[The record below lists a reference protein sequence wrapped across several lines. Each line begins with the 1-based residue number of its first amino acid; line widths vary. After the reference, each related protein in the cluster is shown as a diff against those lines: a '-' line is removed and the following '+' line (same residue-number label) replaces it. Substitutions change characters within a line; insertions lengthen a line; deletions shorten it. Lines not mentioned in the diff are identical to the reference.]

1 MAKKIK
7 NTFDFKSIKS
17 FEDACK
23 TLGLNPDVLPNTEGI
38 TDEFKK
44 PIIAQYK
51 LMVIFKAINNGW
63 KPNWGDSD
71 EYKYYPWYYMLSS
84 GFGFDGS
91 DYSFTDAGTY
101 VGSRLCTDT
110 SEKAM
115 YIAKIFEQEYKELYL
130 FNQ

>member
-7 NTFDFKSIKS
+7 NTFNFKSIKS

-44 PIIAQYK
+44 PIISQYK

-63 KPNWGDSD
+63 KPNWGNGH
-71 EYKYYPWYYMLSS
+71 EYKYFPWYYMLSS
-84 GFGFDGS
+84 GFGFGTS
-91 DYSFTDAGTY
+91 DYNYAYAHTS

-115 YIAKIFEQEYKELYL
+115 YIAKTFEQEYKELYL
-130 FNQ
+130 LSE